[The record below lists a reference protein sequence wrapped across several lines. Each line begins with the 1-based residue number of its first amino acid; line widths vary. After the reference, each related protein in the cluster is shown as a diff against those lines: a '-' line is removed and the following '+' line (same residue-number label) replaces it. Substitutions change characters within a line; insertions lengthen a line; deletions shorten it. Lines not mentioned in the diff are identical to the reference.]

1 MDKANKYSNSDGY
14 MKYTKDDM
22 TEYDMMALL
31 ELLESIREDMEEAGV
46 TSLAEVVQRIEELNK
61 KLDHP

>member
-1 MDKANKYSNSDGY
+1 MNKEDKNIHGY
-14 MKYTKDDM
+14 KKNTDKDM

-46 TSLAEVVQRIEELNK
+46 TSLAEVIQRIEELNK
-61 KLDHP
+61 KLDQ

>member
-1 MDKANKYSNSDGY
+1 MNKEDKNIHDYKKNTD
-14 MKYTKDDM
+14 KDM

-46 TSLAEVVQRIEELNK
+46 TSLAEVIQRIEELNK
-61 KLDHP
+61 KLDQ

>member
-1 MDKANKYSNSDGY
+1 
-14 MKYTKDDM
+14 M

-46 TSLAEVVQRIEELNK
+46 TSLAEVIQRIEELNK
-61 KLDHP
+61 KLDQ

>member
-1 MDKANKYSNSDGY
+1 MNKERTNSYGY
-14 MKYTKDDM
+14 RKNENKDM

-46 TSLAEVVQRIEELNK
+46 TTLAEVVQRIEELNK
-61 KLDHP
+61 KLDQ